1 MTAAYRGIPT
11 GPLRFR
17 GLARA
22 ALLAVVALACSA
34 HVGSDTVFF
43 DGMAGPHSIRVII
56 RPPQVIPG
64 LADISVRVK
73 GGGADRVTVQPFRWD
88 LGEGGAPPP
97 DLAEPVPGDEEL
109 YAAQLWL
116 MTFGSYSVH
125 VEVEGPDG
133 SGTAVVPLNARRT
146 AVLAM
151 PRWYGL
157 ILLGLAA
164 FLFVGAV
171 TIVGAAVRESV
182 VSPGEAPTRRRR
194 RRAVI
199 MMAGS
204 VLVFGLALY
213 GGKVWWDAEDRAAQ
227 SGIYAAFSVDAE
239 ARLEEGG
246 RVLAFAIVDEAWR
259 AGEWTPLVPEHGKL
273 MHMFLVRDDFGAF
286 AHVHPVPIDTTVF
299 ELRLP
304 EELPAGNY
312 RIYADIVHESGFTQ
326 TLVDTTDIMASGP
339 AQAVLQGDPDDS
351 WLSGSV
357 PVSEGDASNSSVTFD
372 DGSVMTWDRP
382 MEIRV
387 GSEMTLSFRVSDPDG
402 APAHL
407 EPYMGMLSHAAVSRD
422 DGAVFV
428 HLHPTGSVSMGALQ
442 TFTMR
447 TEADS
452 VIGTLGRRM
461 MEEGTVGGA
470 MPMEGGSEVSFPF
483 EFPRDGRYRIW
494 VQVKRDGRVLTGA
507 FDAEVSE

>member
-1 MTAAYRGIPT
+1 MTVTSRGSPT
-11 GPLRFR
+11 GPSRFR

-22 ALLAVVALACSA
+22 ALLAAVALAGSA

-43 DGMAGPHSIRVII
+43 EGMAGPHSIRVVI

-88 LGEGGAPPP
+88 VGEGGAPPP
-97 DLAEPVPGDEEL
+97 DPAEPVTGDEEL
-109 YAAQLWL
+109 YSAQLWL

-125 VEVEGPDG
+125 VTVEGPDG
-133 SGTAVVPLNARRT
+133 SGTAVVPLNARRSV
-146 AVLAM
+146 VLAM
-151 PRWYGL
+151 PRWFGVM
-157 ILLGLAA
+157 LLGLAA

-171 TIVGAAVRESV
+171 TIVGAAVREGV
-182 VSPGEAPTRRRR
+182 VSSGEVPSPRRR
-194 RRAVI
+194 RRALI

-204 VLVFGLALY
+204 VVVFGLALY
-213 GGKVWWDAEDRAAQ
+213 GGKAWWDAEDRAAQ

-239 ARLEEGG
+239 ARLEEAG
-246 RVLAFAIVDEAWR
+246 RVLAFTIVDDAWR
-259 AGEWTPLVPEHGKL
+259 AGEWTPLVPDHGKL

-299 ELRLP
+299 ELRIP
-304 EELPAGNY
+304 EDLPAGNY

-326 TLVDTTDIMASGP
+326 TLVDTTDIMASVPG
-339 AQAVLQGDPDDS
+339 QDVVLGDPDDS
-351 WLSGSV
+351 WLAGSV
-357 PVSEGDASNSSVTFD
+357 PVSEGEVNESNVTLD
-372 DGSVMTWDRP
+372 DGAVMTWDRP
-382 MEIRV
+382 AEIRV
-387 GSEMTLSFRVSDPDG
+387 GSEMTLTFRVSDPDG
-402 APAHL
+402 SPAHL

-422 DGAVFV
+422 DGTVFV
-428 HLHPTGSVSMGALQ
+428 HLHPSGSVSMGALR

-461 MEEGTVGGA
+461 MEEVTVGGA
-470 MPMEGGSEVSFPF
+470 MPLEGASEVHFPF

-494 VQVKRDGRVLTGA
+494 VQVKRDGRVLTAA
-507 FDAEVSE
+507 FDAEVTE